1 MSSDRIDNGIY
12 RLKVPFED
20 LYTTVYAVLGRD
32 GELIIIDAATYPE
45 DVDEYILPFIKGL
58 GAKKIGFVFLSHS
71 HSDHAGGAKL
81 LSQRLGDAPV
91 GASFETG
98 LENSFTIKDSETF
111 SGRLQAVFLPGHT
124 KDSFGFFDLETKTL
138 LSADCLQLKGIGKYR
153 NGIAY
158 PDLYKSSIEKLKTMD
173 IERIVAAHEYDPLG
187 SMAVGKEAVKAYLDA
202 CLEEVNGRMP

>member
-45 DVDEYILPFIKGL
+45 DVDR
-58 GAKKIGFVFLSHS
+58 KI
-71 HSDHAGGAKL
+71 
-81 LSQRLGDAPV
+81 
-91 GASFETG
+91 
-98 LENSFTIKDSETF
+98 
-111 SGRLQAVFLPGHT
+111 
-124 KDSFGFFDLETKTL
+124 
-138 LSADCLQLKGIGKYR
+138 
-153 NGIAY
+153 
-158 PDLYKSSIEKLKTMD
+158 
-173 IERIVAAHEYDPLG
+173 IVAAHEYDPLG